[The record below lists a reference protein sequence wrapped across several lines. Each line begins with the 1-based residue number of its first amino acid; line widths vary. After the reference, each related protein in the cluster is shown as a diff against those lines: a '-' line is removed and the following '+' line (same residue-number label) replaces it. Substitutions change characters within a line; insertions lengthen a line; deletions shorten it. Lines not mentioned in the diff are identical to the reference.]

1 MRGFLALLP
10 AGKIIEKA
18 ICWPLCNKILAKITF
33 IFRWLGGMQMRN
45 VGIML
50 IACAMAGGA
59 VSVEARELRDN
70 DKYMC
75 SWGAGT
81 AARAQELK
89 LSGVSLY
96 AARQKLKTYQFKKPW
111 MHMMAMGI
119 TEQTYDS
126 RSRVKPEVIR
136 QSFYQDCL
144 HYKLARK

>member
-1 MRGFLALLP
+1 
-10 AGKIIEKA
+10 
-18 ICWPLCNKILAKITF
+18 
-33 IFRWLGGMQMRN
+33 MRN

-50 IACAMAGGA
+50 IACSLAGGA
-59 VSVEARELRDN
+59 AAVQARELREG

-96 AARQKLKTYQFKKPW
+96 AARQKIQTIKFNKSW
-111 MHMMAMGI
+111 MRMMAMGI

-126 RSRVKPEVIR
+126 PSRLKPAAVRS
-136 QSFYQDCL
+136 SFYEECVR
-144 HYKLARK
+144 YKLARK